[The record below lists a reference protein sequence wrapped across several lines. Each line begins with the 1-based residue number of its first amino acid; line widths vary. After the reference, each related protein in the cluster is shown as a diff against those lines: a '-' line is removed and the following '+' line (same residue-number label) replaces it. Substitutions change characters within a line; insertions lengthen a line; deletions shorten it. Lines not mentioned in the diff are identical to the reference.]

1 MANLLYLVAVVVVSV
16 IGGLVI
22 FLRNRKPTSVEAGI
36 DAFHR
41 ELKALAPERRGDG
54 GRAPGDPRQEH
65 RAG

>member
-1 MANLLYLVAVVVVSV
+1 MENLVYLAAVIVASV

-22 FLRNRKPTSVEAGI
+22 FFRNRKPTSVESGI

-54 GRAPGDPRQEH
+54 GRSAADPRQEH
-65 RAG
+65 RSG